1 MDWRKQRAF
10 GRSLILLLGLAFCLF
25 PRIKAFSEEKVR
37 IGLSVRSVIF
47 LPFYY
52 ARDQKV
58 FARHALDVELIQMR
72 SDLQMV
78 GLVSGEIDYNPAIGP
93 AILAIQNG
101 MPLKAVGVFYNAPL
115 FSLVSQSQIRE
126 PRELEETK
134 VAVSRLGSESHR
146 YGMLML
152 ENSGVDVKRVT
163 FIQTGS
169 TTVSLAALQTGSVKA
184 AILSPP
190 FTGQMAQK
198 GFKVLA
204 KSRALVESPWLGL
217 VTSRQKIQQKPEQIT
232 AVLRALREV
241 LDSMVR
247 DKAGVVSYVKQN
259 FKVDEKVASESYEDI
274 RGVLIASLLM
284 PESRIKDYLDGA
296 YRRKELL
303 KPLQVSDVVDYSL
316 LNRLK

>member
-1 MDWRKQRAF
+1 MLGISNRRFQISDLGFEICHLRSRRAWPRPENLRREESHSENMF
-10 GRSLILLLGLAFCLF
+10 DKRRLILAALFATVALALAD
-25 PRIKAFSEEKVR
+25 PAVALEKVR
-37 IGLSVRSVIF
+37 VGLSVRSVIF

-52 ARDQKV
+52 GRDQKI

-72 SDLQMV
+72 SDLQMI

-93 AILAIQNG
+93 AMLAIQSG

-217 VTSRQKIQQKPEQIT
+217 VTSRQKIQ
-232 AVLRALREV
+232 
-241 LDSMVR
+241 
-247 DKAGVVSYVKQN
+247 
-259 FKVDEKVASESYEDI
+259 
-274 RGVLIASLLM
+274 
-284 PESRIKDYLDGA
+284 
-296 YRRKELL
+296 
-303 KPLQVSDVVDYSL
+303 
-316 LNRLK
+316 

>member
-1 MDWRKQRAF
+1 MDWRTQRSF
-10 GRSLILLLGLAFCLF
+10 LRSWGFLFGLALYLF
-25 PRIKAFSEEKVR
+25 STMEAFPAEKVR

-52 ARDQKV
+52 ARDQKI

-72 SDLQMV
+72 SDLQMI
-78 GLVSGEIDYNPAIGP
+78 GLVSGEIDFNPAIGP
-93 AILAIQNG
+93 AMLAIQNG
-101 MPLKAVGVFYNAPL
+101 MPIKAVGVFYNAPL
-115 FSLVSQSQIRE
+115 FSLVSQSRVRE
-126 PRELEETK
+126 PKELEENR

-146 YGMLML
+146 YAVLML
-152 ENSGVDVKRVT
+152 ENSRVDVKRVT

-169 TTVSLAALQTGSVKA
+169 TTVSLAALQQGSVKA
-184 AILSPP
+184 AVLSPP
-190 FTGQMAQK
+190 FSGQMAQK

-204 KSRALVESPWLGL
+204 KSRTLVESPWLGL

-232 AVLRALREV
+232 TVLRAMRDV

-247 DKAGVVSYVKQN
+247 DKSRVVSYIQQN
-259 FKVDEKVASESYEDI
+259 FKVDEKVASESYDDI

-296 YRRKELL
+296 YRRGELL